1 MLRQHFLEMEMIY
14 FLIFIHRVAGFCKHV
29 GALLWY
35 IEEQVR
41 LRNNKTC
48 TGKKQKWSVP
58 SKKAQNLHT
67 PDILDN
73 IGVSKPNAKRIL
85 SPPPETTNRRKRSSF
100 DPRLLKDRTAD
111 PLSRHDID
119 VLADITNGNSGIVS
133 LLRTAA
139 PRSEWLHNTQICE
152 EVVSTSEHIELPP
165 KLKDLAMDIETFP
178 QFLKANKIT
187 SEQCELIE
195 KSTQQ
200 QSDNELWFA
209 YRAFRVTASKFKDA
223 VEKVNDNMVIKNPE
237 KCRTFISKVCGYYPK
252 LSSKATEWGIANEPI
267 ARNIYYKKFKSK
279 HRDFHVRE
287 GGLFIKQINPILG
300 ASPDG
305 LVNCSCHD
313 PGILEIKCP
322 WSARD
327 LSIKEFV
334 ETKKSFLVKDGESVM
349 LSRSH
354 G

>member
-1 MLRQHFLEMEMIY
+1 
-14 FLIFIHRVAGFCKHV
+14 
-29 GALLWY
+29 
-35 IEEQVR
+35 
-41 LRNNKTC
+41 
-48 TGKKQKWSVP
+48 
-58 SKKAQNLHT
+58 
-67 PDILDN
+67 
-73 IGVSKPNAKRIL
+73 
-85 SPPPETTNRRKRSSF
+85 
-100 DPRLLKDRTAD
+100 
-111 PLSRHDID
+111 
-119 VLADITNGNSGIVS
+119 
-133 LLRTAA
+133 
-139 PRSEWLHNTQICE
+139 
-152 EVVSTSEHIELPP
+152 
-165 KLKDLAMDIETFP
+165 MDIETFP
-178 QFLKANKIT
+178 EFLEAIKIT

-209 YRAFRVTASKFKDA
+209 YRAFRVTVSKFKDA
-223 VEKVNDNMVIKNPE
+223 VEKVNDNMVIKNPD

-252 LSSKATEWGIANEPI
+252 FSSKATEWGIANEPI

-287 GGLFIKQINPILG
+287 GGLFIKPINPILG

-354 G
+354 GYYYQVQLQMYCTNHSWCDFYVVTSRDQFVERISYNDSFMQQSIRKAMFAYQHIIFTELKTGHLKNEIEVEKITKETVDYILDTVCLMEENANIGVIDNSENINVDILDDIDIDFDIDI